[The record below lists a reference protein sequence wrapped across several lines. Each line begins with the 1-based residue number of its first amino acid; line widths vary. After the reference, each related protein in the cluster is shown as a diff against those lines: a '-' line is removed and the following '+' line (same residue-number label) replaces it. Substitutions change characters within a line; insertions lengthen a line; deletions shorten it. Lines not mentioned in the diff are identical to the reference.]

1 MTKEEILAEL
11 AASRADILQGWKA
24 LGIELDF
31 KRKINNF
38 VRKKPYAWLSF
49 ALALGWV
56 LAGPKTKTRVVT
68 KTLTP
73 MVKVEKTRGR
83 VGLVALIL
91 GLARLLIPVLQPA
104 ATAYVGGR
112 IADITK
118 RPSR

>member
-11 AASRADILQGWKA
+11 AATRADILQGWKA

-56 LAGPKTKTRVVT
+56 LAGPKTKMRVVT

-83 VGLVALIL
+83 VIL

>member
-11 AASRADILQGWKA
+11 AATRADILQGWKA

-91 GLARLLIPVLQPA
+91 GLVRLLIPVLQPA